1 MVKRV
6 GCILQQRLSALRHSD
21 TSRCCLLLVTCNPFH
36 FQALDMFVLEFLGS
50 TETSGPMTAC
60 FPGVDTKQGSV
71 GKGYPQFETEI
82 LNGEIV
88 TRGRNCCMG
97 YLWEEDKTA
106 ELVDS
111 EGWVHSGDLGRKD
124 EDGFF
129 YITGRIKE
137 IIITAGG
144 ENIAPVPIEEKI
156 KAELPV
162 VRLIFFC
169 LPTSIQ
175 GTISIYK
182 CNYDSVI

>member
-1 MVKRV
+1 
-6 GCILQQRLSALRHSD
+6 
-21 TSRCCLLLVTCNPFH
+21 
-36 FQALDMFVLEFLGS
+36 MFVLEFLGS

-88 TRGRNCCMG
+88 TRGRNSCMG
-97 YLWEEDKTA
+97 YLWQEDKTA

-175 GTISIYK
+175 GTSSIYK

>member
-1 MVKRV
+1 
-6 GCILQQRLSALRHSD
+6 
-21 TSRCCLLLVTCNPFH
+21 
-36 FQALDMFVLEFLGS
+36 MFVLEFLGS

-82 LNGEIV
+82 LDGEIV

-97 YLWEEDKTA
+97 YLWEEEKTA

-124 EDGFF
+124 DDGFF

-156 KAELPV
+156 KAELPAV
-162 VRLIFFC
+162 KCLFFSTSPHTVECTILNTKLPVGMDQTNLSHRITMRNLQFQRIFF
-169 LPTSIQ
+169 LIGKAKSQ
-175 GTISIYK
+175 M
-182 CNYDSVI
+182 

>member
-1 MVKRV
+1 MVKKV
-6 GCILQQRLSALRHSD
+6 GCTLQQRLLVPRHSVI
-21 TSRCCLLLVTCNPFH
+21 SRCCLINPNQPTH

-97 YLWEEDKTA
+97 YLWEEEKTA

-111 EGWVHSGDLGRKD
+111 DGWLHSGDLGKKD

-156 KAELPV
+156 KAELPAL
-162 VRLIFFC
+162 R
-169 LPTSIQ
+169 
-175 GTISIYK
+175 
-182 CNYDSVI
+182 